1 MAPAQ
6 FCALSLLLIIVR
18 TPVVANIKT
27 MCSLPLRKSI
37 FYNRAMIRYY
47 PRYDFFPDLCGSRIP
62 FRAKTTNYYLSTS
75 CQRKTDKED
84 GNKDSNFSSN
94 SVEEKLTR
102 FAGIVWAANDRV
114 NLVSRKSN
122 NIPEDIRKQHI
133 QDCLP
138 LVSTMKD
145 SFRSLAQHDTG
156 MELNP
161 LKVLDVGSGGGFP
174 AMILAISKPDWKV
187 TMLEATG
194 KKCDFLRSTSL
205 SLELDTRV
213 ECARAEDMARK
224 VGWRESFPAV
234 TARAVADLRI
244 LVELCL
250 PFVSVGGYMFA
261 MKGPPSAAQVEIDS
275 AEKALR
281 LLGGEVG
288 NYFIS

>member
-6 FCALSLLLIIVR
+6 FRALSLLLIFVR
-18 TPVVANIKT
+18 TTVIANRRT
-27 MCSLPLRKSI
+27 MWVG
-37 FYNRAMIRYY
+37 A
-47 PRYDFFPDLCGSRIP
+47 
-62 FRAKTTNYYLSTS
+62 
-75 CQRKTDKED
+75 ED
-84 GNKDSNFSSN
+84 GQGDSKLFLKND
-94 SVEEKLTR
+94 VEEKLTR
-102 FAGIVWAANDRV
+102 FAGIIWAANDRV

-122 NIPEDIRKQHI
+122 NVPEDIRNQHI

-138 LVSTMKD
+138 LVSTMKNIFGSLVKHD
-145 SFRSLAQHDTG
+145 SK
-156 MELNP
+156 MELSP

-174 AMILAISKPDWKV
+174 ALILAISNPDWKV

-205 SLELDTRV
+205 TLDLDTRI

-244 LVELCL
+244 LAELCL

-261 MKGPPSAAQVEIDS
+261 MKGPLSAAQVEIDS

-281 LLGGEVG
+281 LLGGEVEQVVEVASDKATTLG
-288 NYFIS
+288 TRSIVVIRKVSATPMKYPRSVGRPNKRPL